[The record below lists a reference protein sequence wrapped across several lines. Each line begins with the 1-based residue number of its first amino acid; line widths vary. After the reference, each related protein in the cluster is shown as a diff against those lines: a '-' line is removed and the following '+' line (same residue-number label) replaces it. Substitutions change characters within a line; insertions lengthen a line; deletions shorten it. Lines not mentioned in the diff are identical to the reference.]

1 VKHYDDGRIAPLSP
15 GQIPGSV
22 ERLNSLP
29 IGSILADSS
38 NLSNPAHMI
47 HLNWRR
53 TSPDEWTLYIG
64 NEPANQG
71 EYSKITVTPDDR
83 FNLSNLARW
92 IVYRVGHAQFII
104 EEEPV

>member
-1 VKHYDDGRIAPLSP
+1 VKHYNDGRITPLSP

-38 NLSNPAHMI
+38 DLSKSTLMI

-53 TSPDEWTLYIG
+53 TSPDEWTLYIA
-64 NEPANQG
+64 NERANPRN
-71 EYSKITVTPDDR
+71 YSKTTVTLDDS
-83 FNLSNLARW
+83 FNMGNLARW
-92 IVYRVGHAQFII
+92 TVYYVGEFII